1 MSGFTE
7 MRIYKAVESTATEIF
22 LRPSAQASSS
32 PWYEAQ
38 SSAAVTGHTPPILS
52 PKPMIH
58 LPLSSLSKPPPVAT
72 PAIPL
77 TLPSVLSLTQPE
89 FNHGSF
95 KTKDMNGLMQFR
107 KKVES
112 VLEHL
117 TDESQVLSRFEGFPT
132 KKLEAIRMAAALHT
146 NLNTM
151 LNELQNWKLVVPL
164 GQLLDK
170 AERYFDKGI
179 KGEDTMERTKD
190 GEAKKF
196 QSQNIHFD
204 INILIRIKE
213 AMVYWK
219 AFQFAFRVYTFAG
232 GHDDR
237 ADMLTKELAKEI
249 ESEGPQHN

>member
-32 PWYEAQ
+32 PWYKAQ

-52 PKPMIH
+52 PKPVIH
-58 LPLSSLSKPPPVAT
+58 LPLSSLSKPPPVAI

-95 KTKDMNGLMQFR
+95 KTKGMNGLMQFH

-170 AERYFDKGI
+170 AERYFDKD
-179 KGEDTMERTKD
+179 KRRNRHD
-190 GEAKKF
+190 GT
-196 QSQNIHFD
+196 N
-204 INILIRIKE
+204 
-213 AMVYWK
+213 
-219 AFQFAFRVYTFAG
+219 
-232 GHDDR
+232 
-237 ADMLTKELAKEI
+237 
-249 ESEGPQHN
+249 

>member
-1 MSGFTE
+1 ME
-7 MRIYKAVESTATEIF
+7 MRT
-22 LRPSAQASSS
+22 
-32 PWYEAQ
+32 
-38 SSAAVTGHTPPILS
+38 
-52 PKPMIH
+52 
-58 LPLSSLSKPPPVAT
+58 
-72 PAIPL
+72 
-77 TLPSVLSLTQPE
+77 TL
-89 FNHGSF
+89 GSF
-95 KTKDMNGLMQFR
+95 KTKDMNELMQFH

-170 AERYFDKGI
+170 AERCFDKVGNTQI
-179 KGEDTMERTKD
+179 KGKIDTMERTKD
-190 GEAKKF
+190 DEAKKF

-204 INILIRIKE
+204 FNILIRIKE
-213 AMVYWK
+213 AMVDVSSSCMEMALK

-237 ADMLTKELAKEI
+237 ADMLTKELANEI
-249 ESEGPQHN
+249 ESDGPQHN